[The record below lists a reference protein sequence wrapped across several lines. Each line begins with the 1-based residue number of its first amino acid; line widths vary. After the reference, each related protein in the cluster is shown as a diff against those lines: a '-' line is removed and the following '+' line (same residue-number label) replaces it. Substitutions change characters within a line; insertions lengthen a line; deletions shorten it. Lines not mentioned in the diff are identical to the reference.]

1 MYETLANLTAPMVSK
16 FSVEGLKGRI
26 LTHPSRKGS
35 KGRTILFVYGIH
47 GSLERFYGVVHHLA
61 NFGVI
66 YVPDLPGFGGMESY
80 YNIGK
85 TPSLDA
91 YGDYLAAVI
100 KGYLPEDE
108 PLTLIGLSYGFV
120 VITRML
126 ARHPELQP
134 RIDLVIS
141 AMGLADGRDIKMGFP
156 TRQAVET
163 LLFIGRLP
171 YLGKVLQAIIT
182 NPVTLRLTYNDR
194 NPKMKTLPKSERPS
208 YIAFE
213 SYLWKCNEMRTY
225 SVAMHEL
232 LNYRPPVSHIP
243 LTLHHIE
250 TTSDHWLD
258 IKSTVSHLD
267 QIYARVVIHR
277 SKLGNHGGVAYAS
290 EAEAKSIIPATVIKL
305 LEQPS

>member
-1 MYETLANLTAPMVSK
+1 MVSK
-16 FSVEGLKGRI
+16 LTVGELHGRL
-26 LTHPSRKGS
+26 LTHPSRKKT

-61 NFGVI
+61 NFGSV

-80 YNIGK
+80 YKIHK
-85 TPSLDA
+85 KPSLDA
-91 YGDYLAAVI
+91 YGDYLASVI
-100 KGYLPEDE
+100 ESSLPPDE

-126 ARHPELQP
+126 ARHPELHP

-156 TRQAVET
+156 VRQAVET
-163 LLFIGRLP
+163 LLFIGRVP
-171 YLGKVLQAIIT
+171 YLGVLLQRIIT
-182 NPVTLRLTYNDR
+182 SPITLRLTYTDR
-194 NPKMKTLPKSERPS
+194 NPKMKMLPKAERPG

-232 LNYRPPVSHIP
+232 LNYRPPTTHIP

-250 TTSDHWLD
+250 TASDHWLD
-258 IKSTVSHLD
+258 IKSAAKHLD
-267 QIYARVVIHR
+267 QIYFRVVIHR
-277 SKLGNHGGVAYAS
+277 SELGNHGGVAYAS
-290 EAEAKSIIPATVIKL
+290 ESEAKSIIPATVIKL
-305 LEQPS
+305 LEQAS

>member
-1 MYETLANLTAPMVSK
+1 MYETLAKFTAPMVSK
-16 FSVEGLKGRI
+16 ISVDGLHGRL
-26 LTHPSRKGS
+26 LTHPSRKKS

-47 GSLERFYGVVHHLA
+47 GSLERFFGVVHHLA
-61 NFGVI
+61 NFGTI

-80 YNIGK
+80 YKIGK
-85 TPSLDA
+85 KPSLDA
-91 YGDYLAAVI
+91 YGDYLATVI
-100 KGYLPEDE
+100 ESSLPKDE

-126 ARHPELQP
+126 ARHPELQG
-134 RIDLVIS
+134 RVDLVIS

-163 LLFIGRLP
+163 LLFIGRVP

-182 NPVTLRLTYNDR
+182 NPITLKITYNDR
-194 NPKMKTLPKSERPS
+194 NPKMKTLPKAERPG

-225 SVAMHEL
+225 SVSMHEL
-232 LNYRPPVSHIP
+232 LNYRPPVTHIP

-250 TTSDHWLD
+250 TASDHWLD
-258 IKSTVSHLD
+258 IKAAANHLD
-267 QIYARVVIHR
+267 QIYSRLVIHR
-277 SKLGNHGGVAYAS
+277 SAIGNHGGVAYAS
-290 EAEAKSIIPATVIKL
+290 EAEARSIIPATVIKL
-305 LEQPS
+305 LDQPS